1 MTSDTTVRHIR
12 LTLLAAGVALA
23 LAGCI
28 HVPKDAGEAPTPDF
42 ARARHAAAIDLGR
55 DAWPVERWWQDYRD
69 PQLDKLVDAALA
81 GNPSL
86 AVAAARVRTAGA
98 QLNAERA
105 AGGLQAG
112 LETGINRQRY
122 SANGFF
128 PAPIG
133 GSWYTDTTVQG
144 RISYDV
150 DWWGKHRAQVTAA
163 IGEQNAAAAQA
174 SQAKQALAAAVAQS
188 YFRLQV
194 LWARAD
200 NVAQLVRVEQGL
212 LADRKAR
219 LAHGLA
225 TVDAQRN
232 VELELGKLAEQAA
245 LLGTQA
251 AREREALRALVAAG
265 PDDLANLERRLP
277 QGAHAALPRELGME
291 LLARRPD
298 LQAARWRVEAALGR
312 VAASEAA
319 FYPDLNLSGAVGLNA
334 VSLSRLLRGASR
346 TFLAGAV
353 LDLPLFDSGRLDAS
367 LGIARAER
375 DALLAEYN
383 ESVLNAVRDVAAEG
397 ATLQGIGRELAAHDE
412 ATQASA
418 RLVASAEARRARGL
432 ADRAAVLQAQLE
444 VLRQRGAAL
453 QLQDAQLQTEV
464 ALVKALGGGY
474 RAEAQRTAGAPATT
488 LQH

>member
-1 MTSDTTVRHIR
+1 MMNHTVRHLR
-12 LTLLAAGVALA
+12 LIPLALA
-23 LAGCI
+23 LAGCV
-28 HVPKDAGEAPTPDF
+28 HVPADKGAAQAPDF
-42 ARARHAAAIDLGR
+42 ARAQHAAAIDLGR
-55 DAWPVERWWQDYRD
+55 DAWPVERWWRDYGD
-69 PQLDKLVDAALA
+69 AQLDRLIEQALA

-86 AVAAARVRTAGA
+86 AVAAARVSIAGA
-98 QLNAERA
+98 QLGLERA
-105 AGGLQAG
+105 AGGVQAG

-144 RISYDV
+144 RISYDL
-150 DWWGKHRAQVTAA
+150 DWWGKHRAQVAAA
-163 IGEQNAAAAQA
+163 IGETNAAQA
-174 SQAKQALAAAVAQS
+174 QAGQAQQALAAAVAQS
-188 YFRLQV
+188 YFRLQL

-200 NVAQLVRVEQGL
+200 NVAALVRVERQL
-212 LADRKAR
+212 LADRQAR

-225 TVDAQRN
+225 TVDAKQN

-245 LLGTQA
+245 LLDTQA
-251 AREREALRALVAAG
+251 AREREALRALAAAG
-265 PDDLANLERRLP
+265 PDDLAGLARRLP
-277 QGAHAALPRELGME
+277 QNAQAALPRVLGME

-319 FYPDLNLSGAVGLNA
+319 FYPDLNLSGAIGLNA
-334 VSLSRLLRGASR
+334 VSLGKLLRGASR
-346 TFLAGAV
+346 TMLAGAV
-353 LDLPLFDSGRLDAS
+353 LDLPLFDSGRLDAN

-383 ESVLNAVRDVAAEG
+383 EAVLNAVRDVAQEG
-397 ATLQGIGRELAAHDE
+397 ATLQGIERELAAHAQ
-412 ATQASA
+412 ATQAGT

-432 ADRAAVLQAQLE
+432 AERASVLQAQLE

-453 QLQDAQLQTEV
+453 QLQDAQLQTQV
-464 ALVKALGGGY
+464 ALIKALGGGY
-474 RAEAQRTAGAPATT
+474 RAAAGQTASVHASTR
-488 LQH
+488 